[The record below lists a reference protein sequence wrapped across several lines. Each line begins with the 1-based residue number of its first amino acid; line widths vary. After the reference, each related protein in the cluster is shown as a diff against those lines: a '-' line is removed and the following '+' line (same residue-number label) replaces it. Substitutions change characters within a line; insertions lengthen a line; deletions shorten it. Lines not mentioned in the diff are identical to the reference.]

1 MVGHTKVPGPLA
13 VLADGFRAELEH
25 LGYTPSSREFKLA
38 EVAKLSAWLES
49 LGLGAGDISPA
60 RVAEFLSDLAARP
73 GRAPTLAAMGP
84 LLAWLG
90 RLGLADGDPP
100 PMPGPL
106 DELMG
111 RYRHWMVADRQL
123 AARTIRRY
131 EQGARLF
138 LGSRAGQG
146 AGPAGVRGLSEQ
158 AVTAFLLAEA
168 SRGLSA
174 KSLQGRVAELR
185 SLLRFLY
192 LQEMIASPLGEG
204 VPPVPGWKD
213 TGVPRRLAA
222 AEVQALLD
230 SCDRATVSGR
240 RDLAVLL
247 LLARMGLRAA
257 EVAGLELDDF
267 DWRAGELVV
276 HGKAGRCDRMPL
288 PAEVGEAVAAYLLQA
303 RPKTG
308 SRTVFLT
315 LRPRGGR
322 WAIRRSASW
331 CGASAGSRGWN
342 RSGRTA
348 CGTPWPPSCSH
359 GASGCPRSPRCSAS
373 ATWAPPRYTPRSTTR
388 RCASWRFP
396 GWWPDERPERR
407 TA

>member
-1 MVGHTKVPGPLA
+1 MIGHRKVSGPLA
-13 VLADGFRAELEH
+13 VFAGGFRAGLDR
-25 LGYTPSSREFKLA
+25 LGYTPSSREYKLA
-38 EVAKLSAWLES
+38 EVAKLSAWLEGQ
-49 LGLGAGDISPA
+49 GLGAGDICRA
-60 RVAEFLSDLAARP
+60 RIEEFLSDLASRP
-73 GRAPTLAAMGP
+73 GRAPTLVAMRP

-90 RLGLADGDPP
+90 RLGLAGDDPRSA
-100 PMPGPL
+100 PGPL

-111 RYRHWMVADRQL
+111 RYRRWMVTDRQL

-138 LGSRAGQG
+138 LQYRARQG
-146 AGPAGVRGLSEQ
+146 GGPADVQGLSEQ

-192 LQEMIASPLGEG
+192 LQEMITSPLGEG
-204 VPPVPGWKD
+204 VPLVPGWKD

-222 AEVQALLD
+222 GDVQALLD
-230 SCDRATVSGR
+230 SCDQATVSGK

-267 DWRAGELVV
+267 DWRAGELAVR
-276 HGKAGRCDRMPL
+276 GKAGRCDRMPL
-288 PAEVGEAVAAYLLQA
+288 PAEVGEAVAACLLQA
-303 RPKTG
+303 RPRAG

-315 LRPRGGR
+315 LRPPWRPMGHTTVGQMVWR
-322 WAIRRSASW
+322 QCRIAGVEPVRAHRLRHALASELL
-331 CGASAGSRGWN
+331 SRGV
-342 RSGRTA
+342 RLPEIAQVLRQRDLGTTA
-348 CGTPWPPSCSH
+348 IYAKVDYPALRELALPWLV
-359 GASGCPRSPRCSAS
+359 A
-373 ATWAPPRYTPRSTTR
+373 
-388 RCASWRFP
+388 
-396 GWWPDERPERR
+396 
-407 TA
+407 